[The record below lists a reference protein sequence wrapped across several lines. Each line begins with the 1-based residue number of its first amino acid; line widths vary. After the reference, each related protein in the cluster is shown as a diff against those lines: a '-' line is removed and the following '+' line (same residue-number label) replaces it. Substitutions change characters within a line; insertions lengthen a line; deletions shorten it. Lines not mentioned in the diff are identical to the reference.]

1 MSKKI
6 TEEELSKLQE
16 LVKSFNQHQAK
27 IGELELEKHRVLHSV
42 DTIQKSIV
50 DLQADLKEAYGD
62 CTVDIN
68 DGTIGEPQDE
78 SDTKN

>member
-62 CTVDIN
+62 CTIDIS

>member
-1 MSKKI
+1 
-6 TEEELSKLQE
+6 
-16 LVKSFNQHQAK
+16 
-27 IGELELEKHRVLHSV
+27 VLHSV

-62 CTVDIN
+62 CTIDIN